1 MTPPRASRP
10 PLCPAAARS
19 LEEAGDLLLT
29 LYAFPKAL
37 PQLLTRISL
46 GNPAPLI
53 GFVCGLI
60 VLVMIP
66 AYLVIGGP

>member
-1 MTPPRASRP
+1 MCS
-10 PLCPAAARS
+10 AAARS

-29 LYAFPKAL
+29 FSAFPKAL
-37 PQLLTRISL
+37 PQLLTWTSV

-60 VLVMIP
+60 VLVVIP
-66 AYLVIGGP
+66 AYLVISEP